1 MQDLKYAVRML
12 AKSPGFT
19 AIVVLTL
26 ALGIG
31 ANTAIFSLV
40 NTVLLRPLPY
50 PEPQRVVTL
59 GLDYGRGGVSDDFE
73 SLQFVYWRDHSQAFD
88 SLAAV
93 FGSMGGFNLVGD
105 GGPVHV
111 RGSKVSREFFRAAGI
126 EPMLGRSFLAEEDR
140 PGGPHVVV
148 LSYGLW
154 RSAFGS
160 DPKVTARSI
169 VLNGV
174 SYSVVGVLPPGFRFI
189 SGEPT
194 ASNPEVLI
202 PLQLSDAPAD
212 RGTNYTILARLKAGT
227 TIASAQTDADRI
239 AAEFHRAYP
248 NYYSD
253 GSPFQ
258 VRVRPFQ
265 QAVLGDVQ
273 PTLLVLFGAVGF
285 VLLIACVNVANLFL
299 SRATARQ
306 REIAIRSALGATRAR
321 LFRQLVC
328 ESLAFAILA
337 GGAGLALAA
346 WGVRALA
353 AMSPVE
359 LPRVADLS
367 FDWRVLA
374 FTLAV
379 SVIAAVIFGSVAT
392 VYALRGDLNDSLK
405 EGSERAGGI
414 HGRRLSRVLI
424 AGEVALSLVLLA
436 GAGLLIATVIH
447 LYRVPPGFE
456 TANLT
461 SARMSLTAEKYTR
474 TAQVWNFQRQVI
486 ERVRQ
491 LPGVA
496 SVATASATP
505 LQRGLNTVVFR
516 NGTPSDDRH
525 NLVGIEYRSISPEY
539 FQTLAIPLQRGRAFT
554 EADSAESAGVAVVNE
569 SLANELWPDQNPI
582 GKPLLAA
589 DGDAAQSSPREVVGV
604 VADIREMGLDQPSR
618 ATVYVPQ
625 AQVKDAFNA
634 MTNYWIAASCLVR
647 TARPLNLDNEIRS
660 IVAAVDPEEPV
671 AQIDSMASVLARS
684 ISEQR
689 FFMTLM
695 GIFAALALVLE
706 GGGIYGVLSYQV
718 SRRTHEIGIRMALGA
733 KPRDVFRL
741 VLNEGLRVVLVG
753 VAIGMVAALLLTRL
767 MASLLF
773 GVKPTDP
780 LTFAAVAAL
789 LVCVALA
796 ACYIPARRATQV
808 DPIIALRYE

>member
-1 MQDLKYAVRML
+1 
-12 AKSPGFT
+12 
-19 AIVVLTL
+19 
-26 ALGIG
+26 
-31 ANTAIFSLV
+31 
-40 NTVLLRPLPY
+40 
-50 PEPQRVVTL
+50 
-59 GLDYGRGGVSDDFE
+59 
-73 SLQFVYWRDHSQAFD
+73 
-88 SLAAV
+88 
-93 FGSMGGFNLVGD
+93 
-105 GGPVHV
+105 
-111 RGSKVSREFFRAAGI
+111 
-126 EPMLGRSFLAEEDR
+126 MLGREFLAEEDR

-154 RSAFGS
+154 RSAFGG

-202 PLQLSDAPAD
+202 PLQLSDSPSD
-212 RGTNYTILARLKAGT
+212 RGTNYTILARLKPGT
-227 TIASAQTDADRI
+227 TIASAQTDTDRV

-248 NYYSD
+248 DYDSN
-253 GSPFQ
+253 GAQFQ

-337 GGAGLALAA
+337 GAAGLALAA

-379 SVIAAVIFGSVAT
+379 SVIAAIVFGSVAT
-392 VYALRGDLNDSLK
+392 VYALRGDVNDSLK
-405 EGSERAGGI
+405 EGSERAGVI

-447 LYRVPPGFE
+447 LYRVPPGFD

-461 SARMSLTAEKYTR
+461 SARMSLTADKYTR

-491 LPGVA
+491 LPGVV

-505 LQRGLNTVVFR
+505 LERGLNTVVFR

-539 FQTLAIPLQRGRAFT
+539 FKTLAIPLQRGRAFT
-554 EADSAESAGVAVVNE
+554 DADSAESAGVAVVNE
-569 SLANELWPDQNPI
+569 SLARELWPGQNPI

-618 ATVYVPQ
+618 PTVYVPQ
-625 AQVKDAFNA
+625 AQVKDSFNA
-634 MTNYWIAASCLVR
+634 MTNYWFASSCLVR
-647 TARPLNLDNEIRS
+647 TAGRLNLDNEIRG

-671 AQIDSMASVLARS
+671 AQIDSMANVLARS
-684 ISEQR
+684 IAEQR

-695 GIFAALALVLE
+695 GIFAALALVLA

-718 SRRTHEIGIRMALGA
+718 ARRTHEIGIRMALGA
-733 KPRDVFRL
+733 NPRDVFRL

-753 VAIGMVAALLLTRL
+753 VAIGTAAALLLTRL

>member
-1 MQDLKYAVRML
+1 ML

-19 AIVVLTL
+19 ALVVLTL
-26 ALGIG
+26 ALGMG
-31 ANTAIFSLV
+31 ANTAIFSLI

-73 SLQFVYWRDHSQAFD
+73 SLQYVYWRDHSQALD

-93 FGSMGGFNLVGD
+93 FGSMGGFNLLGNS
-105 GGPVHV
+105 GPVHV
-111 RGSKVSREFFRAAGI
+111 RGSKVSREFFRAVGI
-126 EPMLGRSFLAEEDR
+126 APMLGRGFLDEEDR
-140 PGGPHVVV
+140 PGGPHAVV

-160 DPKVTARSI
+160 DPAVTRRSI

-189 SGEPT
+189 SGEPS

-202 PLQLSDAPAD
+202 PLQLSDAPTD
-212 RGTNYTILARLKAGT
+212 RGTNYTILARLKTGT
-227 TIASAQTDADRI
+227 TLFAAQADADRVS
-239 AAEFHRAYP
+239 AEFHRAYP
-248 NYYSD
+248 DYYTD
-253 GSPFQ
+253 NAKFQ

-306 REIAIRSALGATRAR
+306 REIAIRSTLGATRVR
-321 LFRQLVC
+321 LFRQLAC
-328 ESLAFAILA
+328 ESLAFATLA

-346 WGVRALA
+346 WGVRAIA
-353 AMSPVE
+353 AMSPVA

-367 FDWRVLA
+367 FDWRVLV
-374 FTLAV
+374 FTLGV
-379 SVIAAVIFGSVAT
+379 SVVVALIFGSVAT
-392 VYALRGDLNDSLK
+392 VYGLRGDMNDSLK
-405 EGSERAGGI
+405 EGSERTGGV

-424 AGEVALSLVLLA
+424 AGEVSLSLVLLA

-447 LYRVPPGFE
+447 LYRVPPGFDPG
-456 TANLT
+456 NLT

-474 TAQVWNFQRQVI
+474 TAQVWNFERQVI

-491 LPGVA
+491 LPGVV

-505 LQRGLNTVVFR
+505 LERGLNTVVFR
-516 NGTPSDDRH
+516 NGIYSGDRH
-525 NLVGIEYRSISPEY
+525 NFLGIEYRSISPAY
-539 FQTLAIPLQRGRAFT
+539 FQTLAIPLQQGREFT
-554 EADSAESAGVAVVNE
+554 DADSAESARVAVVNE
-569 SLANELWPDQNPI
+569 SLARELWPGQNPI
-582 GKPLLAA
+582 GKPLLA
-589 DGDAAQSSPREVVGV
+589 GDSEAGQGVPRQVVGV
-604 VADIREMGLDQPSR
+604 AADIREMGLDRPPR

-625 AQVKDAFNA
+625 AQVTDSFNA
-634 MTNYWIAASCLVR
+634 MTNYWFAASCLVR
-647 TARPLNLDNEIRS
+647 TARPLNLDNEIRN
-660 IVAAVDPEEPV
+660 IVAAVDSEEPV
-671 AQIDSMASVLARS
+671 ARIDSMAGVLARS
-684 ISEQR
+684 IAEQR

-695 GIFAALALVLE
+695 GIFATLALVLA
-706 GGGIYGVLSYQV
+706 GGGVYGVLSYQV
-718 SRRTHEIGIRMALGA
+718 ARRTREIGIRMALGA
-733 KPRDVFRL
+733 RPRDVLRL

-753 VAIGMVAALLLTRL
+753 VAIGTAAALMLTRL

-780 LTFAAVAAL
+780 LTFAVVAAT
-789 LVCVALA
+789 LVCVGLA
-796 ACYIPARRATQV
+796 ACYVPARRATRV
-808 DPIIALRYE
+808 DPMVALRYE